1 MSNPHELDAQISDI
15 HKIMCP
21 RPSFDPI
28 SDETIASY
36 FKFFQRQDLVHV
48 LLGVVRPSPDTLLI
62 RVELGK
68 DDCDP
73 FVLCVAQKKIA
84 TRLSKEMQDLVRL

>member
-1 MSNPHELDAQISDI
+1 M
-15 HKIMCP
+15 
-21 RPSFDPI
+21 
-28 SDETIASY
+28 
-36 FKFFQRQDLVHV
+36 
-48 LLGVVRPSPDTLLI
+48 LLGVVRPTPDTLLI

-84 TRLSKEMQDLVRL
+84 TRLAKEMQDLVSFLVYFVDMRPVTGATDIRLVGPIPTRRN